1 MGLTNK
7 QKIFIEY
14 YLQEWNATQAALKA
28 GYSKRSAA
36 SIGNENLLKPE
47 IRDEIQRR
55 LDESA
60 MSADE
65 VIQAI
70 GEIGRASIED
80 FIEIDE
86 ETGRL
91 KNIDFGGAKRAGKL
105 HLIKSIT
112 PTANGLKVELHD
124 RMRALELMGKHHK
137 LFTDRVDLGLDED
150 TAKNI
155 ISVIQHGNQT

>member
-7 QKIFIEY
+7 QRSFVEF

-28 GYSKRSAA
+28 GYSKKTAYSSGQR
-36 SIGNENLLKPE
+36 LLKYVE
-47 IRDEIQRR
+47 IEAEIQRR

-65 VIQAI
+65 VIQSI

-80 FIEIDE
+80 LMDVDDS
-86 ETGRL
+86 GRMTF
-91 KNIDFGGAKRAGKL
+91 NFKRAKEQGKL
-105 HLIKSIT
+105 HLIKTIT
-112 PTANGLKVELHD
+112 PTREGLKVELHD

-137 LFTDRVDLGLDED
+137 LFTDKVDIGLDEE

-155 ISVIQHGNQT
+155 ISVIQHGDQT

>member
-1 MGLTNK
+1 MGLTKK
-7 QKIFIEY
+7 QKAFIEF

-28 GYSKRSAA
+28 GYSERSAA

-47 IRDEIQRR
+47 IDHEIQRR
-55 LDESA
+55 LSEMS

-65 VIQAI
+65 VILAI

-80 FIEIDE
+80 FIDIDD

-91 KNIDFGGAKRAGKL
+91 KNINFGKAKKAGKL

-112 PTANGLKVELHD
+112 PTANGLKIELHD
-124 RMRALELMGKHHK
+124 RMRALELIGKHHK
-137 LFTDRVDLGLDED
+137 LFVDRAEISGDDGQPIQV
-150 TAKNI
+150 I
-155 ISVIQHGNQT
+155 IKQRDGD